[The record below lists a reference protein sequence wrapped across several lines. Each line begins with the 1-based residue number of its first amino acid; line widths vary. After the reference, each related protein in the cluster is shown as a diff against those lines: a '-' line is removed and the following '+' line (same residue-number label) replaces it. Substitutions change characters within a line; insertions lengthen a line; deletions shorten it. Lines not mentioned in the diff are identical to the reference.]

1 MVNNWLYISHI
12 VVTVILVLLIL
23 IQNRSDGQSGFLGG
37 TGETFK
43 ARRGVEKVILY
54 LTIGVAIVF
63 VALTIWIVKSN

>member
-1 MVNNWLYISHI
+1 MANNWLYISHI
-12 VVTVILVLLIL
+12 VVTVALVLLIL

-37 TGETFK
+37 TGETFR

-54 LTIGVAIVF
+54 ITIALAVIF